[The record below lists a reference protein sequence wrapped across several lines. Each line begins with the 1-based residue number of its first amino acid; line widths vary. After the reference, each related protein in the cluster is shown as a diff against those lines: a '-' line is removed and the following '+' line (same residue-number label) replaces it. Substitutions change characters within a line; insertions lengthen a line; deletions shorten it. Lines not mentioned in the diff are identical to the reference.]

1 MDKQNVK
8 SRMDK
13 SIASLQGQ
21 LLGLRAGRVTP
32 ALVNKV
38 AIEVYGSKMS
48 LNQLANIGVT
58 TDGRTIVVD
67 TWDKSVTGDV
77 LKSLQAADLGAN
89 PVSDGGLIRLP
100 FPPLSEERRNDL
112 VKLIEKYGEEAKI
125 SIRNIRRDEIA
136 SEKKAEKDGD
146 ISEDE
151 LRKNQGVIQDIT
163 DEFVAKIDDIVKAKC
178 KDILDS

>member
-1 MDKQNVK
+1 MDKESVK
-8 SRMDK
+8 TRMEK
-13 SIASLQGQ
+13 SLSSLQEQ

-32 ALVNKV
+32 TLVNKV
-38 AIEVYGSKMS
+38 VIEAYGSKMP

-58 TDGRTIVVD
+58 PDGRTIVVD
-67 TWDKSVTGDV
+67 PWDKSVTGDV
-77 LKSLQAADLGAN
+77 LKSLQAANLGAN
-89 PVSDGGLIRLP
+89 PISDGGLIRLP

-125 SIRNIRRDEIA
+125 SVRNIRRDEIS

-151 LRKNQGVIQDIT
+151 LRKNQGIIQDIT
-163 DEFVAKIDDIVKAKC
+163 DEFVGKIDNIVNAKR
-178 KDILDS
+178 KDILES